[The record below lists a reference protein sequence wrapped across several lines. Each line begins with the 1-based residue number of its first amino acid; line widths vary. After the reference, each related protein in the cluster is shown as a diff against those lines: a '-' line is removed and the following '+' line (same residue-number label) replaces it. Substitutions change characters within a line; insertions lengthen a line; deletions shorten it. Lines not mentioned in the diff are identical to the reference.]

1 MDTRFV
7 NSQSDGFV
15 LNLEFKD
22 NNDYPII
29 LCAGIPYGSEED
41 INNQFMFVLSE
52 MKSIKPKKFCTV
64 IETNHKS
71 FRFPDKFMRT
81 LFHQYEKDHKDLI
94 GPIHFINLSFCY
106 RIGIKIALHFLPER
120 ITSNIIVHKT
130 NSSFLNMLPESSKL
144 KRWKG
149 HVDFD
154 VDEYVKSKN
163 ISFQPITYIE
173 DAQLKLA
180 HDSLLSKIRK
190 KSCSH

>member
-1 MDTRFV
+1 
-7 NSQSDGFV
+7 
-15 LNLEFKD
+15 
-22 NNDYPII
+22 
-29 LCAGIPYGSEED
+29 
-41 INNQFMFVLSE
+41 
-52 MKSIKPKKFCTV
+52 
-64 IETNHKS
+64 
-71 FRFPDKFMRT
+71 
-81 LFHQYEKDHKDLI
+81 
-94 GPIHFINLSFCY
+94 
-106 RIGIKIALHFLPER
+106 
-120 ITSNIIVHKT
+120 
-130 NSSFLNMLPESSKL
+130 MLPESSKL